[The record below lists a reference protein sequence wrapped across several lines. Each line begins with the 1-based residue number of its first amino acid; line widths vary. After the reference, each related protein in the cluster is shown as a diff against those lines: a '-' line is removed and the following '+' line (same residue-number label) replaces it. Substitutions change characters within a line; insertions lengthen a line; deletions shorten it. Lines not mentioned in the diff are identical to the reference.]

1 MGEKERKI
9 FKSFTM
15 ISQIGISMMV
25 PIFLCAGIGWW
36 IAGQFHTQIWF
47 LIMIFIGIGA
57 AFRNVY
63 MLTRS
68 FYSEDMKKEQERLE
82 YIESLKEQGRRNRE
96 EVEEIKE
103 TSFRETSEENR
114 QILSESSKKEIG
126 L

>member
-25 PIFLCAGIGWW
+25 PIFLCAWIGWW
-36 IAGQFHTQIWF
+36 IDGRFQTRMWF

-68 FYSEDMKKEQERLE
+68 FYSEDVKKEKERIE
-82 YIESLKEQGRRNRE
+82 YIESLKEQGRRRRE
-96 EVEEIKE
+96 KTDDIQQRVDSIRKQ
-103 TSFRETSEENR
+103 R
-114 QILSESSKKEIG
+114 KH
-126 L
+126 

>member
-1 MGEKERKI
+1 MGEKERKL

-36 IAGQFHTQIWF
+36 MDGQFHTQIWF
-47 LIMIFIGIGA
+47 LVMIFIGMGA

-68 FYSEDMKKEQERLE
+68 FYSEDIKKEQERLD
-82 YIESLKEQGRRNRE
+82 YIESLKEQGRRQQEKDKE
-96 EVEEIKE
+96 EV
-103 TSFRETSEENR
+103 
-114 QILSESSKKEIG
+114 LSEKVVKKG
-126 L
+126 KT